1 MEIVTCY
8 ESKSVSL
15 WSVFALHVW
24 SHGLYSPPGSSYLW
38 NSPGQNTGVGSHS
51 LLQGI
56 FLTQGLNPGLLHC
69 RWILYQLSYKGSG
82 RILKWVAYPSSN
94 REVNQNFQANFC
106 PHKLPFLKN
115 FVFVLYNWFFFFH
128 LNTIHFHNYNNLYFV
143 LLYFHFWVRLKSHCF
158 PIALAIVSNL

>member
-1 MEIVTCY
+1 M
-8 ESKSVSL
+8 VSL
-15 WSVFALHVW
+15 NGMVSGTKETA
-24 SHGLYSPPGSSYLW
+24 SGYSLRKDSRSFL
-38 NSPGQNTGVGSHS
+38 SLSDIEEFCFTGVSCHF
-51 LLQGI
+51 LLQEI
-56 FLTQGLNPGLLHC
+56 FLIQGSNLSLQHC
-69 RWILYQLSYKGSG
+69 RQILYQLSYKGSG